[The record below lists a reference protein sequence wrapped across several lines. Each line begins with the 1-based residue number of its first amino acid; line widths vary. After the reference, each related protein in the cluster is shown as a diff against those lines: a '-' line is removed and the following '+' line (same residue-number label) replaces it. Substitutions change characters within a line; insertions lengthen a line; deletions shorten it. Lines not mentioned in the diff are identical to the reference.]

1 MLSGRT
7 KKQFFKE
14 WLMMQKLPKKE
25 NNSLAVSR
33 NQVNLKSKNTLND
46 LNNTILMIVVIDI
59 KQSPQRGDAF
69 QLFQ

>member
-1 MLSGRT
+1 
-7 KKQFFKE
+7 
-14 WLMMQKLPKKE
+14 MQKLPKKE

-46 LNNTILMIVVIDI
+46 LNNTIFMIVVIDI